1 MVGGHHL
8 HPGGVSALNDGLD
21 NLVAGEGLHVHQVH
35 IPGLGGLDVQLGI
48 GLGLNGL
55 LAALLGGAEGEQQGN
70 LAQDLP
76 QALEHVQHLGEVEH
90 ALEPV
95 HTPLHHVHGDG
106 VEGLGL
112 GKDVL
117 FGHAHDG
124 HTNLGNSSSNLNISH
139 ANSIHSKAP
148 IFNLKLILCID

>member
-1 MVGGHHL
+1 M
-8 HPGGVSALNDGLD
+8 SALNDGLD

-70 LAQDLP
+70 LAQSLP
-76 QALEHVQHLGEVEH
+76 QALEHVQHLVEVEH
-90 ALEPV
+90 TLEPV

-112 GKDVL
+112 GDDVVL
-117 FGHAHDG
+117 GHAHDG
-124 HTNLGNSSSNLNISH
+124 HADLGDTSPKLNISH
-139 ANSIHSKAP
+139 ANSIHKNAP
-148 IFNLKLILCID
+148 IFR